1 MLTLENVTVG
11 YGRAPVLRDLSL
23 TLRRGEVLALVGP
36 NGCGKSTLLKT
47 ALGLLPPQ
55 SGGVLLNGTP
65 IAALSRRD
73 IARRLSYLA
82 QESTVPDLTV
92 AQLALAGR
100 YPHTR
105 YPHVYTD
112 ADRAVAERALLRVG
126 ISHLADE
133 PLSRLS
139 GGTRKKA
146 YLAMTLAQEAE
157 GLLLDEPTASL
168 DVASAVSL
176 LSDLRVLAGEGR
188 AVLTVL
194 HDLPLAFTFAD
205 RVAILFEG
213 KLVACDTPTALFRA
227 DAVTRVF
234 GTALGYTEDA
244 GYFYRLGTSR
254 F

>member
-11 YGRAPVLRDLSL
+11 YGRTPVLTDVSL
-23 TLRRGEVLALVGP
+23 TLRRGELLVLVGP

-47 ALGLLPPQ
+47 ALGLLPPEK
-55 SGGVLLNGTP
+55 GRVTLEGVPLTSHARRE
-65 IAALSRRD
+65 IAL
-73 IARRLSYLA
+73 RLSYLP
-82 QESTVPDLTV
+82 QESRVPDLTV
-92 AQLALAGR
+92 AQLVLTGR

-112 ADRAVAERALLRVG
+112 ADRIAAERALARLG
-126 ISHLADE
+126 LSSLADV

-168 DVASAVSL
+168 DVSSAVSL
-176 LSDLRVLAGEGR
+176 LSDLRALAEEGR
-188 AVLTVL
+188 AVLAVL

-205 RVAILFEG
+205 RVAVLSEG
-213 KLVACDTPTALFRA
+213 KLVACDTPAALFRA
-227 DAVTRVF
+227 DAAPRVF
-234 GTALGYTEDA
+234 GTSLGYSEEA
-244 GYFYRLGTSR
+244 GYFYRLGISR
-254 F
+254 P